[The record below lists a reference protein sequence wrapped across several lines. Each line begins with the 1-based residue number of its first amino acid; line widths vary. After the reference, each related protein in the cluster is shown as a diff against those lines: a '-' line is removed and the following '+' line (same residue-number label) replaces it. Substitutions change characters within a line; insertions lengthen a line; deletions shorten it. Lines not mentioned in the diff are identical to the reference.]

1 MKKRQKTAHAVAA
14 AAAAWAKAPVH
25 FRAMAGA
32 YVGPLLEAMQAAET
46 ERAEQYQHLKE
57 GLQLLEKMAPAEELQ
72 RSMPPE
78 IYGWMQKVKESI

>member
-1 MKKRQKTAHAVAA
+1 MKNRQKTAQAVAA
-14 AAAAWAKAPVH
+14 AAAAWAKAPAH

-46 ERAEQYQHLKE
+46 ERAEQYQHLQE
-57 GLQLLEKMAPAEELQ
+57 GLQLLQKMATPEELK

-78 IYGWMQKVKESI
+78 VYAWVEKVKETI